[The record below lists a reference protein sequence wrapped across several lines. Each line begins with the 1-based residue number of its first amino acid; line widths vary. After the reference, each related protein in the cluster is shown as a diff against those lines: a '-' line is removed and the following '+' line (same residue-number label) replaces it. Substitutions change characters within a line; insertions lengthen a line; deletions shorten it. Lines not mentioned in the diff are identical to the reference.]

1 MGYDLRLPN
10 IKGATEKER
19 LTQVES
25 YLRQLVEQLQWAMN
39 SLEVVS
45 ANGVNNTMKTA
56 SKGSSQALEKAV
68 DANATFNAIKHLIIK
83 SADIVSAYYDEINK
97 KLVGEYVAISD
108 FGTFREQTEQNIEA
122 NSQWIEQSFSNIQ
135 AIESNIQIVND
146 TLSSEIQNV
155 GISVENVNSTLS
167 ANIEAV
173 ASNAANEVENAKAA
187 LRDSIDDK
195 ASEIASEIE
204 DVSSTLSNN
213 IDSVSQKAA
222 SDIESISSSLRESLD
237 ELSDV
242 VGGIDA
248 YVLDVKAHIRSGQI
262 DTIGGVPV
270 FGIEVGQKIL
280 KDGVEVYEKFAR
292 FTSSKLSF
300 YDHNDVEVAYVSDR
314 QLYISNVCVL
324 VSYKIGGIMD
334 IVQPNGDVVTMWVG
348 IGGDS

>member
-39 SLEVVS
+39 SLELVGTS
-45 ANGVNNTMKTA
+45 GVNNAMQTT

-108 FGTFREQTEQNIEA
+108 FGTFREETEQNIIA
-122 NSQWIEQSFSNIQ
+122 NSQGIEQTFTNIQ
-135 AIESNIQIVND
+135 TIYKETATDI
-146 TLSSEIQNV
+146 
-155 GISVENVNSTLS
+155 ENVNT
-167 ANIEAV
+167 
-173 ASNAANEVENAKAA
+173 
-187 LRDSIDDK
+187 
-195 ASEIASEIE
+195 
-204 DVSSTLSNN
+204 
-213 IDSVSQKAA
+213 
-222 SDIESISSSLRESLD
+222 SLLESLD
-237 ELSDV
+237 KLNEV
-242 VGGIDA
+242 VSGIDA

-280 KDGVEVYEKFAR
+280 KDGVEYYDKFAR

-314 QLYISNVCVL
+314 QLYIGNVHIL
-324 VSYKIGGIMD
+324 YSYKIGGIMD
-334 IVQPNGDVVTMWVG
+334 TVQPNGDVVTMWVG